1 MRAQL
6 GEYVTLHFDDGT
18 EVSARPFI
26 LTRTGNEAQCV
37 DLYTDE
43 GVRIRCIDEK
53 LGHYV
58 HGESGR
64 VLTLSRR

>member
-1 MRAQL
+1 MRAHL
-6 GEYVTLHFDDGT
+6 GEYVTLRFDDGT

-26 LTRTGNEAQCV
+26 LTRSGSDAACV
-37 DLYTDE
+37 DLYTDD
-43 GVRIRCIDEK
+43 GTRIRCIDEK

-58 HGESGR
+58 HGETGR